1 MRYTAGRLNRVWL
14 TITGIILLGGG
25 ALATAIGLGVL
36 DGALPGA
43 LSGLRAP
50 DRDQPVLLLTGGD
63 PVLAGVLTAAGTVL
77 GILAVLWL
85 LAQVP
90 RKRGASTLKLED
102 PDGRGLTVLRPTLLE
117 DAISSRVGELDDV
130 TGAKTVVRGSSRTP
144 DVTVRVVTTCH
155 ADIPRVLRDVE
166 ERIRH
171 DLRETLGRE
180 PAALAIG
187 VDVRADPKKDGS
199 VTLEGVPLR
208 A

>member
-14 TITGIILLGGG
+14 TIIGIILLGGG
-25 ALATAIGLGVL
+25 AMATGIGLGVL
-36 DGALPGA
+36 DGAA
-43 LSGLRAP
+43 LYGLRAP
-50 DRDQPVLLLTGGD
+50 GQDQPVLLLAGDD
-63 PVLAGVLTAAGTVL
+63 PVLAGVLTAVGTIL
-77 GILAVLWL
+77 GLLAVLWL

-117 DAISSRVGELDDV
+117 DAISSRVEELDDV
-130 TGAKTVVRGSSRTP
+130 TGAKAVVRGSSRTP
-144 DVTVRVVTTCH
+144 DITIRVITTCH
-155 ADIPRVLRDVE
+155 ADIPRVVRDVE

-171 DLRETLGRE
+171 DLQETLGQE

-187 VDVRADPKKDGS
+187 VDVRADSKKDGT
-199 VTLEGVPLR
+199 VTLEAVPLR

>member
-14 TITGIILLGGG
+14 TIIGIILLGGG
-25 ALATAIGLGVL
+25 AMATGIGLGVL
-36 DGALPGA
+36 DGATLY
-43 LSGLRAP
+43 GLRAP
-50 DRDQPVLLLTGGD
+50 GQDQPVLLLAGDD
-63 PVLAGVLTAAGTVL
+63 PVLAGVLTAVGTTL
-77 GILAVLWL
+77 GLLAVLWL

-117 DAISSRVGELDDV
+117 DAISSRVEELDDV
-130 TGAKTVVRGSSRTP
+130 TGAKAVVRGSSRTP
-144 DVTVRVVTTCH
+144 DITIRVITTCH
-155 ADIPRVLRDVE
+155 ADIPRVVRDVE

-171 DLRETLGRE
+171 DLHETLGQE

-187 VDVRADPKKDGS
+187 VDVRTDSKKDGT
-199 VTLEGVPLR
+199 VTLEAVPLR

>member
-14 TITGIILLGGG
+14 TIIGIILLGGG
-25 ALATAIGLGVL
+25 AMATGIGLGVL
-36 DGALPGA
+36 DGAA
-43 LSGLRAP
+43 LYGLRAP
-50 DRDQPVLLLTGGD
+50 GQDQPVLLLAGDD
-63 PVLAGVLTAAGTVL
+63 PVLAGVLTAVGTTL
-77 GILAVLWL
+77 GLLAVLWL

-117 DAISSRVGELDDV
+117 DAISSRVEELDDV
-130 TGAKTVVRGSSRTP
+130 TGAKAVVRGSSRTP
-144 DVTVRVVTTCH
+144 DITIRVITTCH
-155 ADIPRVLRDVE
+155 ADIPRVVRDVE

-171 DLRETLGRE
+171 DLHETLGQE

-187 VDVRADPKKDGS
+187 VDVRTDSKKDGT
-199 VTLEGVPLR
+199 VTLEAVPLR